1 MSQLRDGIFV
11 SLKHSQEYR
20 KVWQSKFSH
29 VLLRLKLSSEKA
41 RLQTLPSFQ
50 LTTDIVG
57 SASSQNPEYSAF
69 CRFKAEKH
77 LQNKLCASVGK
88 MKAEGA
94 SLVSWQKPI
103 LAVLFFKLVAFS
115 YSFGFHFCWFFFAWK
130 AWILEQFLVVQK
142 NASQPG
148 RKQLPSYF
156 WLLYLR
162 H

>member
-1 MSQLRDGIFV
+1 MRWDICEPETLPGI
-11 SLKHSQEYR
+11 QEGLTV
-20 KVWQSKFSH
+20 KVFSRAIEIKAELGEGPTSNPSKFSAH
-29 VLLRLKLSSEKA
+29 HWY
-41 RLQTLPSFQ
+41 
-50 LTTDIVG
+50 IVG